1 MMPDLVVIFGPP
13 ASGKAAV
20 GSALAEVTGFRL
32 FHNHMTAEAAAA
44 LFGWG
49 TPLYGE
55 AVAEVR
61 LWLLSK
67 ALAEPSVPSIIF
79 TYVWAF
85 NLAADHR
92 FMSQLVELVEFRG
105 RQIYFVELLASQP
118 ARIAR
123 EGTPLRLALKPTKR
137 DVERARALHA
147 ELDGKYRMN
156 SQQDFPYPSRHLVL
170 DTERQEPP
178 QSARLVARHFGFPL
192 LGEIPGEPL

>member
-1 MMPDLVVIFGPP
+1 MPDLVVLFGPP
-13 ASGKAAV
+13 AAGKAAI
-20 GSALAEVTGFRL
+20 GSALAEATGFRL

-55 AVAEVR
+55 AVAEIR

-105 RQIYFVELLASQP
+105 RQIYFVELLASLP

-123 EGTPLRLALKPTKR
+123 EGTPLRIALKPSKQ
-137 DVERARALHA
+137 DVARARGLHA

-156 SQQDFPYPSRHLVL
+156 SEQDFPYPSRHLIV
-170 DTERQEPP
+170 DTESHPP
-178 QSARLVARHFGFPL
+178 VRAAHLVAEHFGFPL
-192 LGEIPGEPL
+192 IGKAPGDPS

>member
-1 MMPDLVVIFGPP
+1 MPDLVVILGPP
-13 ASGKAAV
+13 AAGKAAI
-20 GSALAEVTGFRL
+20 GSALAEATGFRL

-55 AVAEVR
+55 AVAEIR

-85 NLAADHR
+85 NLAEDHR
-92 FMSQLVELVEFRG
+92 FMSQLVELVEVRG
-105 RQIYFVELLASQP
+105 RQIYFVELLASLP

-123 EGTPLRLALKPTKR
+123 EGTPLRLALKPTKH

-147 ELDGKYRMN
+147 ELEGKYRMN
-156 SQQDFPYPSRHLVL
+156 SEQDFPYPSRHLII
-170 DTERQEPP
+170 DTESHPP
-178 QSARLVARHFGFPL
+178 ARSAHLVARHFGFPL
-192 LGEIPGEPL
+192 IGKALGEPL